1 MSSSAIQ
8 YISPLGQICKEQA
21 LAQLATGDHLS
32 SGQLVTHATVGAVPG
47 PTLNARRGQI
57 TFTTLGAVIPINGSV
72 QFTLTNSHIK
82 STSIVLAGWSAVTF
96 TLATMCPAV
105 AVTSVS
111 NGSCVVTLSNG
122 GSADIAAGNIAKVW
136 FIVLDL

>member
-8 YISPLGQICKEQA
+8 YITPLGQICKEQA

-32 SGQLVTHATVGAVPG
+32 AGQAITVPSVGAPG
-47 PTLNARRGQI
+47 GAVVNARRGQI
-57 TFTTLGAVIPINGSV
+57 TFTALGSTIPIGGSL

-82 STSIVLAGWSAVTF
+82 STSIVLVGWAAVTF

-111 NGSCVVTLSNG
+111 NGSCVVTMSNG
-122 GSADIAAGNIAKVW
+122 GSVAVADGLAKIW

>member
-57 TFTTLGAVIPINGSV
+57 TFTTLGAVIPINGSL

-82 STSIVLAGWSAVTF
+82 STSIVLAGWSLVTF

-111 NGSCVVTLSNG
+111 NGSCVITLSNG
-122 GSADIAAGNIAKVW
+122 GSVAIADGTAKVW